1 LPQGKIGTFM
11 LSVRAFVLICML
23 TFLVTP
29 PGLPQT
35 SGDSSVALQKA
46 AQLTREHQYAE
57 AEAALKNVQP
67 PTNPTQ
73 RIAFYRLK
81 AAIASGLG
89 HFTAATQFMDTA
101 AALAPGNHD
110 LRLAADIARLQQQIA
125 GKENPSTTL
134 RRLRNQDLSPPQAL
148 AIRLQL
154 AQILSSANLFSEASV
169 DFAAASALAP
179 DRPDLLYDLALSQF
193 RSGDLNAAAA
203 SAERAKTL
211 GDNGAVENLLGD
223 IQEKKGDSL
232 AAVHSY
238 QEAVNLE
245 PNEERY
251 RVALALELLRH
262 QTFDAAL
269 VVLNQASTLF
279 PKSLHIQILL
289 ALTYYFV
296 DRSADAIQ
304 TLLHASELDP
314 QDETAAHYLG
324 ELTLQ
329 DTSTPDP
336 AATKQVC
343 AFADQ
348 HAQDKLADAFCGG
361 ILLRSATESG
371 DPSQRAEILRR
382 LQHAARLAPKEPTAR
397 CQLGKAFEW
406 SDRWV
411 EAKLEMEACVRLDP
425 DSPDGHYQLARIYR
439 HLGQPQL
446 ADRQTALQKAAAN
459 RQSEES
465 NRRAELIEKFK
476 VTSEQ

>member
-1 LPQGKIGTFM
+1 
-11 LSVRAFVLICML
+11 
-23 TFLVTP
+23 
-29 PGLPQT
+29 
-35 SGDSSVALQKA
+35 
-46 AQLTREHQYAE
+46 
-57 AEAALKNVQP
+57 
-67 PTNPTQ
+67 
-73 RIAFYRLK
+73 
-81 AAIASGLG
+81 
-89 HFTAATQFMDTA
+89 MDA
-101 AALAPGNHD
+101 AAKLAPENHD
-110 LRLAADIARLQQQIA
+110 LRLTADIARLQQQIA
-125 GKENPSTTL
+125 SHENHASTL
-134 RRLRNQDLSPPQAL
+134 RRIRSETLPPQL
-148 AIRLQL
+148 AIAIHLQL
-154 AQILSSANLFSEASV
+154 AAILSGTNLFSEATV

-179 DRPDLLYDLALSQF
+179 ERADLLYDLALSQF
-193 RSGDLNAAAA
+193 RSGNLDAAVTT
-203 SAERAKTL
+203 AERAKVLEENAT
-211 GDNGAVENLLGD
+211 VENLLGD
-223 IQEKKGDSL
+223 IQEKRGDSL

-238 QEAVNLE
+238 QAAVNLE
-245 PNEERY
+245 PNDERY

-296 DRSADAIQ
+296 DRSSDAIQ

-314 QDETAAHYLG
+314 QDETATHYLG

-329 DTSTPDP
+329 DTSTPDA
-336 AATKQVC
+336 AATRQVC

-348 HAQDKLADAFCGG
+348 HPQDKVADAFCGG

-371 DPSQRAEILRR
+371 DPSQRLEILHR
-382 LQHAARLAPKEPTAR
+382 LQHAARIAPKEPTAR

-406 SDRWV
+406 SERWS

-425 DSPDGHYQLARIYR
+425 DAPDGHYQLARIYR

-446 ADRQTALQKAAAN
+446 ADRQTALQKAAAA

-476 VTSEQ
+476 VTQDQ